1 MGGVGGRGR
10 SPMCDLSDHQPKPTW
25 MVSVEGEKQIEM
37 SISNFKHLSR
47 RNHVESQ
54 RSNTDGR

>member
-1 MGGVGGRGR
+1 
-10 SPMCDLSDHQPKPTW
+10 MCDLSDHQLKPTW
-25 MVSVEGEKQIEM
+25 MVSVEGEKQIKM

-54 RSNTDGR
+54 RFNTDGR